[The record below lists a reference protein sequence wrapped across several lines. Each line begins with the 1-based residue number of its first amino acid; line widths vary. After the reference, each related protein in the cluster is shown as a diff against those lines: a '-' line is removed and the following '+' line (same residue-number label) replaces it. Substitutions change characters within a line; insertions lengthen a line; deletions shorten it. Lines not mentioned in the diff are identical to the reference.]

1 MLIGSIVDMLAI
13 FVGCAIGLSIK
24 WVAGRFSSRLSNRF
38 EGLGDRLQVL
48 VMQGLSLCTAY
59 MGISGT
65 LKGENTLIAIISIV
79 IGAMVG
85 ETLDLDKR
93 LNQLGD
99 KIQEK
104 MSRFSAARNSN
115 ISEAFVTTS
124 LLYCVGA
131 MAIMGALNSGLTG
144 DHEMLFAKAV
154 LDGTASIIFSMS
166 LGIGVALSG
175 LAVLA
180 YQGVITLA
188 ASFLAPFLSAT
199 VIAEMTCVGSLLI
212 IAISFNMLGITK
224 IKAMNLLPAL
234 IPPIFLCQIM

>member
-13 FVGCAIGLSIK
+13 FAGCAIGLGVK
-24 WVAGRFSSRLSNRF
+24 WVAGRFSARLSNRF

-48 VMQGLSLCTAY
+48 VMQGLSLCTTY

-79 IGAMVG
+79 IGAIVG

-99 KIQEK
+99 TIQRK

-175 LAVLA
+175 LAVLV
-180 YQGVITLA
+180 YQGAITLA